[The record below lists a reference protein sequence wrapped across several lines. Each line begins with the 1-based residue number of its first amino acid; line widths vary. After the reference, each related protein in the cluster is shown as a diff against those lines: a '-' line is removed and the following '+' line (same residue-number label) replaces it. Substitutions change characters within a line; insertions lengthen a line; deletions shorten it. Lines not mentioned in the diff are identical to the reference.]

1 MKEAKFL
8 NIVTVNERRYKIKNF
23 DPFDG
28 GYVVLFVTR
37 KIVPLLKAVNIDFQ
51 ELLKQ
56 DVNEA
61 LSSLAALIGPVLD
74 SITREELKE
83 FMATCLSK
91 VEVELAAGYMP
102 VYRAGTFALDEIEQS
117 TKTCFILCFHAI
129 RPILTDFFGES
140 ALTGILN
147 LKPST
152 NP

>member
-8 NIVTVNERRYKIKNF
+8 NIVTVNERRYKINNF
-23 DPFDG
+23 DAFDG

-56 DVNEA
+56 DVNVA
-61 LSSLAALIGPVLD
+61 LSRLAALIGPVLD

-91 VEVELAAGYMP
+91 VEVDMPAGYVP
-102 VYRAGTFALDEIEQS
+102 LYRGGTFALEEVEKS
-117 TKTCFILCFHAI
+117 TKTAFVLCFYAI
-129 RPILTDFFGES
+129 KPILTDFFGES
-140 ALTGILN
+140 ALSGILN
-147 LKPST
+147 LKT
-152 NP
+152 NTNQ